1 MSSAYEKTA
10 REHMV
15 LTGLE
20 SYIEDTIEYSDTILS
35 IHTDVEDAKQT
46 AEDNHRY
53 AMEHINDEY
62 NKLESHIDNEVYNLK
77 DMDNDLKDYIDALEE
92 RIEELEKL
100 IEELQK

>member
-10 REHMV
+10 KEHTI

-20 SYIEDTIEYSDTILS
+20 GYIEYTIEYSDTILS
-35 IHTDVEDAKQT
+35 IHNDIQDVKDI

-62 NKLESHIDNEVYNLK
+62 GRLETELENKIYDLESIIDELK
-77 DMDNDLKDYIDALEE
+77 QM
-92 RIEELEKL
+92 IED
-100 IEELQK
+100 LQK

>member
-20 SYIEDTIEYSDTILS
+20 GYIEDTIEYSDTILS
-35 IHTDVEDAKQT
+35 IHNDIEDVKQT

-62 NKLESHIDNEVYNLK
+62 SRLESDLDSKVYDLECEIDNLK
-77 DMDNDLKDYIDALEE
+77 QMIEDLK
-92 RIEELEKL
+92 K
-100 IEELQK
+100 

>member
-10 REHMV
+10 KEHAV
-15 LTGLE
+15 LSGLE

-35 IHTDVEDAKQT
+35 IHNDIEDVKQT

-62 NKLESHIDNEVYNLK
+62 SRLESDLDSKVYDLECEIDNLK
-77 DMDNDLKDYIDALEE
+77 QMIEDLK
-92 RIEELEKL
+92 K
-100 IEELQK
+100 

>member
-1 MSSAYEKTA
+1 MSSGYEKTA
-10 REHMV
+10 QEHAV
-15 LTGLE
+15 LSGLK
-20 SYIEDTIEYSDTILS
+20 SYIEDEIEYSDTILS
-35 IHTDVEDAKQT
+35 IHNDVEDVKQT

-62 NKLESHIDNEVYNLK
+62 SRLESHIDDKVYYLK

-92 RIEELEKL
+92 RIEELERL

>member
-10 REHMV
+10 KEHMV
-15 LTGLE
+15 LSGLE

-35 IHTDVEDAKQT
+35 IHNDIEDVKQT

-62 NKLESHIDNEVYNLK
+62 SRLESDLDSKVYDLECEIDNLK
-77 DMDNDLKDYIDALEE
+77 QMIEDLK
-92 RIEELEKL
+92 K
-100 IEELQK
+100 

>member
-10 REHMV
+10 QEHAV
-15 LTGLE
+15 LSGLE

-35 IHTDVEDAKQT
+35 IHNDIADVKQT
-46 AEDNHRY
+46 AEDNHSY

-62 NKLESHIDNEVYNLK
+62 DRLNADIQSDISSTLGRLDEEIENLK
-77 DMDNDLKDYIDALEE
+77 QM
-92 RIEELEKL
+92 

>member
-1 MSSAYEKTA
+1 MGSGYEKTA
-10 REHMV
+10 KEHMV
-15 LTGLE
+15 LSGLE
-20 SYIEDTIEYSDTILS
+20 NYIEDTIEYSDTILS
-35 IHTDVEDAKQT
+35 IHNDVEDVKQT

-77 DMDNDLKDYIDALEE
+77 DMDNDLKDYIDVLEE

-100 IEELQK
+100 IEEVQK

>member
-10 REHMV
+10 KEHMV

-20 SYIEDTIEYSDTILS
+20 DYIEDTIEYSDTILS
-35 IHTDVEDAKQT
+35 IHNDIEDVKQT

-62 NKLESHIDNEVYNLK
+62 SRLESDLDSKVYDLECEIDNLK
-77 DMDNDLKDYIDALEE
+77 QMIEDLK
-92 RIEELEKL
+92 K
-100 IEELQK
+100 

>member
-10 REHMV
+10 KEHMV

-20 SYIEDTIEYSDTILS
+20 GYIEDTIEYSDTILS
-35 IHTDVEDAKQT
+35 IHNDIEDVKNT

-62 NKLESHIDNEVYNLK
+62 NRLESELDSKTYNLEC
-77 DMDNDLKDYIDALEE
+77 MDNDLKQM
-92 RIEELEKL
+92 IEDLK
-100 IEELQK
+100 K

>member
-10 REHMV
+10 KEHME

-20 SYIEDTIEYSDTILS
+20 DYIEDTIEYSDTILS
-35 IHTDVEDAKQT
+35 IHNDIQEVKDI

-62 NKLESHIDNEVYNLK
+62 NRLESELDSKTYNLEC
-77 DMDNDLKDYIDALEE
+77 MDNDLKDYIDVLEE

-100 IEELQK
+100 IEEVQK